1 MNYKLKPSK
10 IIDFWYILGLL
21 LITAATIGISLLF
34 SSNVFAVLSIISAIF
49 TIIKF
54 TSSTS
59 PIYTISDG
67 QLKIEDGT
75 WLKKEEF
82 IELFRVQDISTS
94 SFFLFNW
101 FKIGKITLI
110 TNDKTCPKL
119 EMEYIKNYKNIAEKI
134 RQETIKA
141 RKENNIQEIDLE

>member
-10 IIDFWYILGLL
+10 IIDFWSILGLSL
-21 LITAATIGISLLF
+21 ATVVTIGISLFF
-34 SSNVFAVLSIISAIF
+34 SSTTFAVLAVVSAICIVF
-49 TIIKF
+49 KSM
-54 TSSTS
+54 SSTS
-59 PIYTISDG
+59 PIYIISDG

-110 TNDKTCPKL
+110 TNDKTCPKV
-119 EMEYIKNYKNIAEKI
+119 EMKYIKNYKNMAKKI
-134 RQETIKA
+134 RQEVLKA